1 MSIMQI
7 GLMVVLLLIP
17 FIGAKIILDHNIK
30 DYMKKNMYL
39 SVMKFILFVIGLM
52 ILLSLFNVDV
62 VIKSA
67 IITYVVFAGT
77 VYLGLIFQRT
87 YFKHSEVLDEK
98 VKEYQKKKGS

>member
-1 MSIMQI
+1 MNVIQI
-7 GLMVVLLLIP
+7 GLMVVLLLVP
-17 FIGAKIILDHNIK
+17 FIGAKVILDLKKVN
-30 DYMKKNMYL
+30 YLKKNMYL
-39 SVMKFILFVIGLM
+39 SVFKFIVLVIGLM
-52 ILLSLFNVDV
+52 ILLAQFNFDE

-98 VKEYQKKKGS
+98 VLEYQIKKRR